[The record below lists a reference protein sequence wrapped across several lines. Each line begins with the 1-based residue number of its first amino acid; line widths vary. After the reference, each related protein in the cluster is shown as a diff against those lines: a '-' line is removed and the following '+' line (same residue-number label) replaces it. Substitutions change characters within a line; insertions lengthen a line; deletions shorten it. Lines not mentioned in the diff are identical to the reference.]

1 MEHTPLLSVITPISN
16 MAGKLARL
24 ELWLSTILKSDSEVI
39 LIHDITDEMTGLEL
53 ERLFQKHKDGNIQL
67 LQGRFGGPG
76 SARNAGIEM
85 AKGRWISFWDSD
97 DEPNV
102 NNFLKVVE
110 KANSTTCE
118 IIVGGFITR
127 NERTN
132 QERKEELFSN
142 NLAENLDR
150 VSFNPGIWRMAFRRS
165 FLGGNRFPS
174 SRMGEDQLLLANLN
188 FYNSKIDF
196 YNDSVYCYITGNPN
210 QLTANSSAISD
221 LKKVAKTF
229 LQKISLTPKSESKY
243 LAIMFIR
250 QCLTLLKRGRFDA
263 RLLSIWLLLRYFFL
277 ALIGRV
283 KVVSPSLT
291 IFKSVQKI
299 RLGVK

>member
-53 ERLFQKHKDGNIQL
+53 ERLFQKHKDMNIQL

-76 SARNAGIEM
+76 SARNVGIEM

-102 NNFLKVVE
+102 NNFLKMVE

-118 IIVGGFITR
+118 IIIGGFITR
-127 NERTN
+127 SERTN
-132 QERKEELFSN
+132 QERKEDLFSN
-142 NLAENLDR
+142 NLADNLDR
-150 VSFNPGIWRMAFRRS
+150 VAFNPGIWRMAFRRS
-165 FLGGNRFPS
+165 FLGENRFPF

-196 YNDSVYCYITGNPN
+196 YNDSVYYYITGNPN
-210 QLTANSSAISD
+210 QLTANSAAISD
-221 LKKVAKTF
+221 LKEVAKTF
-229 LQKISLTPKSESKY
+229 LQKISLTPRSESTY

-250 QCLTLLKRGRFDA
+250 QCLTLLKRGRFDV

-277 ALIGRV
+277 ALFGRV
-283 KVVSPSLT
+283 KVVSPLLT
-291 IFKSVQKI
+291 IFKSVQKN

>member
-1 MEHTPLLSVITPISN
+1 

-24 ELWLSTILKSDSEVI
+24 ELWISTILKSDSEVI

-85 AKGRWISFWDSD
+85 AQSRWISFWDSD

-102 NNFLKVVE
+102 NNFLKMVE

-118 IIVGGFITR
+118 IIVGGFISR
-127 NERTN
+127 SERTN

-142 NLAENLDR
+142 NLAENLDCLAL
-150 VSFNPGIWRMAFRRS
+150 NPGIWRMAFRRS

-196 YNDSVYCYITGNPN
+196 YNETVYQYITGNPN

-221 LKKVAKTF
+221 LKEVTKTF
-229 LQKISLTPKSESKY
+229 FKKISLTPKSESTF
-243 LAIMFIR
+243 LAIMFIK

-263 RLLSIWLLLRYFFL
+263 RLLSIWLLIRYFFL

-283 KVVSPSLT
+283 NVVSPILT
-291 IFKSVQKI
+291 IVKSVQKI

>member
-67 LQGRFGGPG
+67 IQGRFGGPG

-102 NNFLKVVE
+102 NNFLKMVE

-165 FLGGNRFPS
+165 FLGRNRFPS

-196 YNDSVYCYITGNPN
+196 YKDSVYCYITGNPN
-210 QLTANSSAISD
+210 QLTANSLAISD
-221 LKKVAKTF
+221 LKKVTKTF
-229 LQKISLTPKSESKY
+229 LQKISLTPKSESTY
-243 LAIMFIR
+243 LATMFIR

-283 KVVSPSLT
+283 KVVSPLLT

>member
-1 MEHTPLLSVITPISN
+1 

-53 ERLFQKHKDGNIQL
+53 ERLFQKHKDMNIQL
-67 LQGRFGGPG
+67 LHGRFGGPG
-76 SARNAGIEM
+76 SARNVGIEM

-102 NNFLKVVE
+102 SNFLKMVE

-118 IIVGGFITR
+118 IIVGGFIVR
-127 NERTN
+127 SDRTN

-150 VSFNPGIWRMAFRRS
+150 VAFNPGIWRMAFRRS
-165 FLGGNRFPS
+165 FLGGIRFPS

-196 YNDSVYCYITGNPN
+196 YNDSVYYYITGNPN
-210 QLTANSSAISD
+210 QLTAKSSAISD

-229 LQKISLTPKSESKY
+229 LQKISLTPRSESTY

-263 RLLSIWLLLRYFFL
+263 RLFSIWLLLRYFFL

-283 KVVSPSLT
+283 KVVSPLLT
-291 IFKSVQKI
+291 IFKSFQKI
-299 RLGVK
+299 KLRVK

>member
-39 LIHDITDEMTGLEL
+39 LIHDITDDVTGLEL
-53 ERLFQKHKDGNIQL
+53 ERLFQEHRDGNIQL

-76 SARNAGIEM
+76 SARNVGIEM
-85 AKGRWISFWDSD
+85 AKGRWISFWDSE

-102 NNFLKVVE
+102 NNFLKMVE

-127 NERTN
+127 SERTN

-142 NLAENLDR
+142 NLADNLVR
-150 VSFNPGIWRMAFRRS
+150 VAFNPGIWRMAFRRS

-196 YNDSVYCYITGNPN
+196 YNDSVYYYITGNPN

-221 LKKVAKTF
+221 LKEVAKTF
-229 LQKISLTPKSESKY
+229 LQKISLTPRSESTY

-250 QCLTLLKRGRFDA
+250 QCLTLLKRGRFDV

-283 KVVSPSLT
+283 KVVSPLLT
-291 IFKSVQKI
+291 IFKSFQKN

>member
-1 MEHTPLLSVITPISN
+1 

-39 LIHDITDEMTGLEL
+39 LIHDITDEMTCLEL
-53 ERLFQKHKDGNIQL
+53 ERLFQKHRDGNIQL

-85 AKGRWISFWDSD
+85 AKGIWISFWDSD

-102 NNFLKVVE
+102 SNFLKMVE

-118 IIVGGFITR
+118 IIIGGFITR
-127 NERTN
+127 SERTN

-142 NLAENLDR
+142 NLADNLVR
-150 VSFNPGIWRMAFRRS
+150 VAFNPGIWRMAFRRS

-174 SRMGEDQLLLANLN
+174 SRMGEDQLFLANLN
-188 FYNSKIDF
+188 FYNSEIDF
-196 YNDSVYCYITGNPN
+196 YNDSVYYYITGNPN

-221 LKKVAKTF
+221 LKEVAKTF
-229 LQKISLTPKSESKY
+229 LQKISLTPRSESTY

-283 KVVSPSLT
+283 KVVSPLLT

-299 RLGVK
+299 RLRVK